1 MVSTIIRHLM
11 MKPMSFQDVFNETQL
26 YTRYS
31 MLCWERK
38 WEKRDTF
45 WLWRDSHVVR
55 NVLLHVSI
63 PRSDQRLPIARKWNS
78 SVCNPKGKKKIPLY
92 APTLPPT
99 ELPYAISVSSQTKF
113 PMFVSFLIVLVR
125 VVQGEK
131 KSIGGDFYRKWPM
144 WL

>member
-1 MVSTIIRHLM
+1 MYPFQEVIRGFLLPENEIQVSAI
-11 MKPMSFQDVFNETQL
+11 
-26 YTRYS
+26 
-31 MLCWERK
+31 
-38 WEKRDTF
+38 
-45 WLWRDSHVVR
+45 
-55 NVLLHVSI
+55 
-63 PRSDQRLPIARKWNS
+63 QRE
-78 SVCNPKGKKKIPLY
+78 KKKIPLY

-144 WL
+144 